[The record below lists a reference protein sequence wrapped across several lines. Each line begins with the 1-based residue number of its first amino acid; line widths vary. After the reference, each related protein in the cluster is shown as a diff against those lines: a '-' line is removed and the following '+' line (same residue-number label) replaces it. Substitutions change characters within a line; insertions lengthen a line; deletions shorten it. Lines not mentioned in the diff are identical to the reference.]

1 MAVNGN
7 ENENPVG
14 EEAHGANSYFEAF
27 AGIAAALDALAKA
40 VTPDEEDDGTPAD
53 EGERRSEEHTV

>member
-7 ENENPVG
+7 EIENPVG

-40 VTPDEEDDGTPAD
+40 ATPDEEDDGTPAD
-53 EGERRSEEHTV
+53 EGERPSCNS